1 MEDGS
6 VVISILGD
14 RKHIAK
20 ELEATRKDI
29 EKTEK
34 KLAEKVSEK
43 SGIESKLEDAMNAAK
58 ATSEKI
64 RALKREYRELGAVM
78 GDKNTSAADYGRA
91 ASRQAAITKELQMQQ
106 PILKAQDADADKLHS
121 RYEAVSA
128 EVEHLT
134 TALETAK
141 GKAEDLTNQEE
152 QAKAGE
158 AVRKQLDRASA
169 SAERFQ
175 KRMLR
180 IARSALVY
188 NLISSALRSA
198 VSYFGKLLNTNQE
211 YRAELAKLQ
220 GALLTAFQP
229 LAAQIIPWAVS
240 LLRILTSVVQV
251 VGNLLSLLFGGT
263 LLGSAKSAEALNK
276 QASAISGVGAAAK
289 EAEKQ
294 LASFDQINKL
304 NSNKDSGGGGGGG
317 GGVSPDFSD
326 FDKFQTEEYQ
336 RELNRLTA
344 ILSGSLLALGAILFF
359 TGTNIPLGLGLM
371 AAGAIGLANI
381 ASGKWGEVTDD
392 LRATLTKIFGILS
405 TSFLVIGA
413 ILTFFCGGP
422 INIARGIAL
431 LALGAATLVGM
442 AYINRDYIPKEL
454 QDIAI
459 AVCAIGG
466 VIMTAVGI
474 VMLFICP
481 AKAGLAISLILAGLV
496 LASTA
501 VALDGAFNETSLKES
516 ASSIC
521 KLGGVIMVA
530 VGIIILFNVPGKT
543 ALAIGMILLGGA
555 LLGTAESLDSGSMEL
570 SLKETATGILK
581 VGGVILTA
589 VGVALLFASADPH
602 HKAIGIGLIVA
613 GAVFLG
619 TAAVLNWDSLQGE
632 LGAAAYGI
640 CKMGGAVMFA
650 IGAALLFSG
659 ANIPLGL
666 GLLVSGYEAVK
677 LANAIPW
684 NDQAAK
690 ESLTSTFQEILA
702 AGEVL
707 LVAAGL
713 VLLFSGANIPLGL
726 GLLAAGGAALW
737 ADHMLG
743 YDDSEILR
751 MTQETEAKL
760 SNQVADAKK
769 KGTTVFEFAQST
781 MNDAIDNGI
790 SGEVLYQ
797 SLAGLQ
803 LSDDDMRALGFKVI
817 GSGADAFIAGLVAG
831 LEDYDTTVSDVLSKS
846 MARSINEAALKMDA
860 GELTSEGAAKQLNSR
875 IQSLLE
881 SGMLTEDEIADIM
894 NSEAI
899 TDTLSRM
906 GLSFTD
912 GYIQGMDKEKAAQA
926 AGDMTQSA
934 LDAIADT
941 QDSHS
946 PAKKTEALGKD
957 AVVGY
962 VNGVVNNAAAVK
974 AAGQTMVESL
984 VNGMASRTSL
994 LDAVLN
1000 HIVDAANS
1008 MASSVVAAANAAVEA
1023 MTSVSYSGGTVRI
1036 PAPAL
1041 RALSIP
1047 TLPKLATGAV
1057 IPPNAPFAAI
1067 LGDQRSGT
1075 NVETPLATIQQ
1086 AVSDVVKGNDMISAL
1101 KEQNRLLQQILER
1114 CDIKLDGRSIAETVN
1129 TYQRQMSRASGGDG
1143 YGII

>member
-121 RYEAVSA
+121 RYEAVSV

-141 GKAEDLTNQEE
+141 EKAEDLTNQEE

-188 NLISSALRSA
+188 NLISSALRNA

-276 QASAISGVGAAAK
+276 QASAISGVGTAAK

-392 LRATLTKIFGILS
+392 LRKVLTEIFVILS
-405 TSFLVIGA
+405 TAFLVIGA
-413 ILTFFCGGP
+413 ILAFSGTGP
-422 INIARGIAL
+422 LNIARGIAMM
-431 LALGAATLVGM
+431 AIGAAALAGAV
-442 AYINRDYIPKEL
+442 YVNWDYIKTIL
-454 QDIAI
+454 TGVVGAI
-459 AVCAIGG
+459 ISGISSIILVIG
-466 VIMTAVGI
+466 
-474 VMLFICP
+474 
-481 AKAGLAISLILAGLV
+481 LILAFSGHPAIGIGMI
-496 LASTA
+496 LASASELAAAAYVNWDTITQMLKQSTDEIMLIESIILVIGMVITFTGANLPVGIGLMA
-501 VALDGAFNETSLKES
+501 VGAAGIAAEAALNWNSLKETLQTH
-516 ASSIC
+516 AGLIC
-521 KLGGVIMVA
+521 AAEVI
-530 VGIIILFNVPGKT
+530 L
-543 ALAIGMILLGGA
+543 LAIGMILAFTGVATPLGIALIAANAVGLATEVAVNWDAWQEPILNTVNAICDYGGA
-555 LLGTAESLDSGSMEL
+555 
-570 SLKETATGILK
+570 
-581 VGGVILTA
+581 
-589 VGVALLFASADPH
+589 AL
-602 HKAIGIGLIVA
+602 I
-613 GAVFLG
+613 
-619 TAAVLNWDSLQGE
+619 
-632 LGAAAYGI
+632 
-640 CKMGGAVMFA
+640 A
-650 IGAALLFSG
+650 IGAMLLFSG
-659 ANIPLGL
+659 ANIPLGI
-666 GLLVSGYEAVK
+666 GLILAGIAGRK
-677 LANAIPW
+677 LADAIPW

-690 ESLTSTFQEILA
+690 SELDGVFSQICAVSGT
-702 AGEVL
+702 L
-707 LVAAGL
+707 LVAVGMI
-713 VLLFSGANIPLGL
+713 LLFSGAGTAIGL
-726 GLLAAGGAALW
+726 GMLAAGAALLY
-737 ADHMLG
+737 ADYAKG

-831 LEDYDTTVSDVLSKS
+831 LEDSDTTVSDVLSKS

-860 GELTSEGAAKQLNSR
+860 GELTSEGAARQLNSR

-906 GLSFTD
+906 GLSFTE
-912 GYIQGMDKEKAAQA
+912 GYIQGMDKDKAAQA

-957 AVVGY
+957 AVDGY
-962 VNGVVNNAAAVK
+962 VNGVVNNAAAVE

-984 VNGMASRTSL
+984 ANGMASRTSL

-1101 KEQNRLLQQILER
+1101 REQNRLLQQILER

-1143 YGII
+1143 YGSI

>member
-64 RALKREYRELGAVM
+64 RALKREYRELGTVM
-78 GDKNTSAADYGRA
+78 ADKNTAAADYGRA

-106 PILKAQDADADKLHS
+106 PILKAQDADADKLHR

-180 IARSALVY
+180 IAQSALVY
-188 NLISSALRSA
+188 NLISSALRNA

-381 ASGKWGEVTDD
+381 ASGKWGEVTDE
-392 LRATLTKIFGILS
+392 LRTTLSKIFGILS
-405 TSFLVIGA
+405 SAFLVIGA
-413 ILTFFCGGP
+413 ILTFFCGDP

-431 LALGAATLVGM
+431 LALGAATLVGL
-442 AYINRDYIPKEL
+442 AYINREYIPKEL

-459 AVCAIGG
+459 AICAIGG

-501 VALDGAFNETSLKES
+501 VALDGAFNETSLRES
-516 ASSIC
+516 ASSI
-521 KLGGVIMVA
+521 
-530 VGIIILFNVPGKT
+530 
-543 ALAIGMILLGGA
+543 
-555 LLGTAESLDSGSMEL
+555 
-570 SLKETATGILK
+570 
-581 VGGVILTA
+581 
-589 VGVALLFASADPH
+589 
-602 HKAIGIGLIVA
+602 
-613 GAVFLG
+613 
-619 TAAVLNWDSLQGE
+619 
-632 LGAAAYGI
+632 
-640 CKMGGAVMFA
+640 
-650 IGAALLFSG
+650 
-659 ANIPLGL
+659 
-666 GLLVSGYEAVK
+666 
-677 LANAIPW
+677 
-684 NDQAAK
+684 
-690 ESLTSTFQEILA
+690 
-702 AGEVL
+702 
-707 LVAAGL
+707 
-713 VLLFSGANIPLGL
+713 
-726 GLLAAGGAALW
+726 
-737 ADHMLG
+737 
-743 YDDSEILR
+743 
-751 MTQETEAKL
+751 
-760 SNQVADAKK
+760 
-769 KGTTVFEFAQST
+769 
-781 MNDAIDNGI
+781 
-790 SGEVLYQ
+790 
-797 SLAGLQ
+797 
-803 LSDDDMRALGFKVI
+803 
-817 GSGADAFIAGLVAG
+817 
-831 LEDYDTTVSDVLSKS
+831 
-846 MARSINEAALKMDA
+846 
-860 GELTSEGAAKQLNSR
+860 
-875 IQSLLE
+875 
-881 SGMLTEDEIADIM
+881 
-894 NSEAI
+894 
-899 TDTLSRM
+899 
-906 GLSFTD
+906 
-912 GYIQGMDKEKAAQA
+912 
-926 AGDMTQSA
+926 
-934 LDAIADT
+934 
-941 QDSHS
+941 
-946 PAKKTEALGKD
+946 
-957 AVVGY
+957 
-962 VNGVVNNAAAVK
+962 
-974 AAGQTMVESL
+974 
-984 VNGMASRTSL
+984 
-994 LDAVLN
+994 
-1000 HIVDAANS
+1000 
-1008 MASSVVAAANAAVEA
+1008 
-1023 MTSVSYSGGTVRI
+1023 
-1036 PAPAL
+1036 
-1041 RALSIP
+1041 
-1047 TLPKLATGAV
+1047 
-1057 IPPNAPFAAI
+1057 
-1067 LGDQRSGT
+1067 
-1075 NVETPLATIQQ
+1075 
-1086 AVSDVVKGNDMISAL
+1086 
-1101 KEQNRLLQQILER
+1101 
-1114 CDIKLDGRSIAETVN
+1114 
-1129 TYQRQMSRASGGDG
+1129 
-1143 YGII
+1143 

>member
-64 RALKREYRELGAVM
+64 RALKREYRELGVVM

-91 ASRQAAITKELQMQQ
+91 ASRQAEITRELQMQQ

-141 GKAEDLTNQEE
+141 EKAEDLTNQEE

-392 LRATLTKIFGILS
+392 LRKVLTEIFVILS
-405 TSFLVIGA
+405 SAFLVIGA
-413 ILTFFCGGP
+413 ILAFSGTGP
-422 INIARGIAL
+422 LNIARGIAMM
-431 LALGAATLVGM
+431 AIGAAALAGAV
-442 AYINRDYIPKEL
+442 YVNWDYIKTIL
-454 QDIAI
+454 TGVVGAI
-459 AVCAIGG
+459 ISGISSIILVIG
-466 VIMTAVGI
+466 
-474 VMLFICP
+474 
-481 AKAGLAISLILAGLV
+481 LILAFSGHP
-496 LASTA
+496 AI
-501 VALDGAFNETSLKES
+501 G
-516 ASSIC
+516 
-521 KLGGVIMVA
+521 
-530 VGIIILFNVPGKT
+530 
-543 ALAIGMILLGGA
+543 IGMILASASELAAAAYVNWDTITQMLKQSTDEIMLIESIILVIGMVITFTGA
-555 LLGTAESLDSGSMEL
+555 NLPVGIGLMAVGAAGIAAEAALNWNG
-570 SLKETATGILK
+570 LKETLQTHAGLICAAEGILLAI
-581 VGGVILTA
+581 GVILVFTA
-589 VGVALLFASADPH
+589 VATHLGIALIAAN
-602 HKAIGIGLIVA
+602 AVGLA
-613 GAVFLG
+613 
-619 TAAVLNWDSLQGE
+619 TEAAVNWDAWQEPILKAANAICDYG
-632 LGAAAYGI
+632 GAALI
-640 CKMGGAVMFA
+640 A
-650 IGAALLFSG
+650 IGAMLLFSG
-659 ANIPLGL
+659 ANIPLGI
-666 GLLVSGYEAVK
+666 GLILAGIAGRK
-677 LANAIPW
+677 LADAIPW

-690 ESLTSTFQEILA
+690 SELDGVFSQICAVSGT
-702 AGEVL
+702 L
-707 LVAAGL
+707 LVAVGMI
-713 VLLFSGANIPLGL
+713 LLFSGAGTAIGL
-726 GLLAAGGAALW
+726 GMLAAGAALLY
-737 ADHMLG
+737 ADYAKG

-797 SLAGLQ
+797 SLAGLK

-860 GELTSEGAAKQLNSR
+860 GELTSEGAAKQLNAR

-881 SGMLTEDEIADIM
+881 SGMLTEDEIANIM
-894 NSEAI
+894 DSEVIA
-899 TDTLSRM
+899 DTLSRM
-906 GLSFTD
+906 GLSFTE
-912 GYIQGMDKEKAAQA
+912 GYIQGMDKDKAAQA
-926 AGDMTQSA
+926 AEDMTQSA
-934 LDAIADT
+934 LDAVADT

-957 AVVGY
+957 AVDGY
-962 VNGVVNNAAAVK
+962 VNGVVNNAASVEE
-974 AAGQTMVESL
+974 AGQTMVESL
-984 VNGMASRTSL
+984 ANGMASRTSL

-1008 MASSVVAAANAAVEA
+1008 MASSVVAAANAAVDA

-1101 KEQNRLLQQILER
+1101 REQNRLLQQILER